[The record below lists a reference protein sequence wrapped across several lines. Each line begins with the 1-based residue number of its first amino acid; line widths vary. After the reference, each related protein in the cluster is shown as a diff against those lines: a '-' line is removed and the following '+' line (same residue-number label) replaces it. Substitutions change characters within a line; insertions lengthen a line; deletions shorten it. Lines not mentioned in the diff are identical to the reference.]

1 MLNHKRKGS
10 VVDFLKCTS
19 QSNKER
25 VESMKKEREDCTLE
39 TSFYIIKP
47 HGLVFLKE
55 VRAMIEGGGL
65 IISEVKRVVVPRWAL
80 EIIYS
85 DLPERYRNSVFK
97 PFVNAFVE
105 AGLVVGENAINT
117 LLQIAGTE
125 IDPIDCAPE
134 SIRFKFGA
142 RKPLVIDDVR
152 CYKNIIHRS
161 RNREEAEK
169 DVKMFH
175 VL

>member
-1 MLNHKRKGS
+1 MS
-10 VVDFLKCTS
+10 
-19 QSNKER
+19 
-25 VESMKKEREDCTLE
+25 KERENCTLE

-55 VRAMIEGGGL
+55 ARAMIEGGGL
-65 IISEVKRVVVPRWAL
+65 IISEVKRLVMPHWAL
-80 EIIYS
+80 EAIYS

-105 AGLVVGENAINT
+105 AGLVVGRDAVNT

-125 IDPIDCAPE
+125 IDPVDCAPE

-142 RKPLVIDDVR
+142 RKPLMIDNVIY
-152 CYKNIIHRS
+152 YKNIIHRS
-161 RNREEAEK
+161 RNKEEAEK
-169 DVKMFH
+169 DVRVFRM
-175 VL
+175 L